1 MKKLRSIL
9 SGFYDSTA
17 WKIVLASYLIAIVG
31 GLGWA
36 IYDQYIVER
45 ALVAQVE
52 DNTKMVGDL
61 TQIAAEYE
69 TLKADDQVVKMP
81 V

>member
-31 GLGWA
+31 GLAG
-36 IYDQYIVER
+36 QSTTSTLVER